1 MKKDELLE
9 IIAVLTAKN
18 TALEKEVERLCKQT
32 DRLWEDLKE
41 YEKDQDEYED
51 DSDYYPPNPSFV
63 PGDDDPA
70 YPYNEPD
77 GISKDIAVMQ
87 IEIRDLNHKVE
98 KLEKRMT
105 ASEGLEELRNEA
117 TNLEFSEL
125 KSEIRELNRWAV
137 TPTELADK
145 VDELDGYYKMCLKV
159 LIDDD
164 KQFNLE

>member
-98 KLEKRMT
+98 KLEKRMLDT
-105 ASEGLEELRNEA
+105 
-117 TNLEFSEL
+117 L